1 MYGLQT
7 TLEMAAAAARIA
19 AASTMMAAAG
29 TKLAPTLQRTQPR
42 YQARDVLLMFG
53 GRDRMAQ
60 ALLQGFKIHIRT
72 LLCRYA
78 EAYLTCDLRQQTEK
92 TVAEVPPDSSLSA
105 PS

>member
-42 YQARDVLLMFG
+42 YQARDVLLM
-53 GRDRMAQ
+53 RMA
-60 ALLQGFKIHIRT
+60 AVYDAIDG
-72 LLCRYA
+72 
-78 EAYLTCDLRQQTEK
+78 E
-92 TVAEVPPDSSLSA
+92 SLWKDGEGKQIMRCMRW
-105 PS
+105 

>member
-42 YQARDVLLMFG
+42 YQARDVLLMTSPGRAICCLAQPSQSGRFG
-53 GRDRMAQ
+53 TQ
-60 ALLQGFKIHIRT
+60 FSSQ
-72 LLCRYA
+72 
-78 EAYLTCDLRQQTEK
+78 DLSRG
-92 TVAEVPPDSSLSA
+92 S
-105 PS
+105 

>member
-42 YQARDVLLMFG
+42 YQARDVLLMYDQSQ
-53 GRDRMAQ
+53 RSTKKN
-60 ALLQGFKIHIRT
+60 LLKYGPSWLPDGSGS
-72 LLCRYA
+72 LLH
-78 EAYLTCDLRQQTEK
+78 
-92 TVAEVPPDSSLSA
+92 
-105 PS
+105 

>member
-42 YQARDVLLMFG
+42 YQARDVLLM
-53 GRDRMAQ
+53 
-60 ALLQGFKIHIRT
+60 
-72 LLCRYA
+72 
-78 EAYLTCDLRQQTEK
+78 DLRLLPGRHVLFFFWPSV
-92 TVAEVPPDSSLSA
+92 VAKSLD
-105 PS
+105 

>member
-42 YQARDVLLMFG
+42 YQARDVLLMNVGAIFLKKE
-53 GRDRMAQ
+53 
-60 ALLQGFKIHIRT
+60 AL
-72 LLCRYA
+72 
-78 EAYLTCDLRQQTEK
+78 
-92 TVAEVPPDSSLSA
+92 S
-105 PS
+105 